1 VSTSSAALDLAHISQ
16 NSPRISMAN
25 RTGESREKS
34 SEWPQFNGSARVSDR
49 RVVTGPGLGL
59 AQNDHATKVGGTVSA
74 SATPLVPQHPQ
85 NYSRNQASRRS
96 SPPGLLENLNAT
108 RSVPATPLGMPP
120 SVLKTPGTPQVSD
133 TPNINGR
140 RSFGTDVTLNVSDLQ
155 ASLSRLPSSVQY
167 ENASL
172 GLSSL
177 PSDLDDGI
185 QVGTTMFQQ
194 HLLLTV

>member
-1 VSTSSAALDLAHISQ
+1 
-16 NSPRISMAN
+16 MAG
-25 RTGESREKS
+25 RAGESREKS

-59 AQNDHATKVGGTVSA
+59 AQNDHPTKVGGTVSA

-108 RSVPATPLGMPP
+108 RSVPATPMGMPT

-133 TPNINGR
+133 TPSINGR
-140 RSFGTDVTLNVSDLQ
+140 RSFTDGTLNVSDLQ

-172 GLSSL
+172 GLGSL
-177 PSDLDDGI
+177 PSDLDDSM
-185 QVGTTMFQQ
+185 QVGATVFQQ